1 MTSIKDAI
9 KNFETKSGTP
19 EEPCVAA
26 EQEKVLLFGQMP
38 PIVKMDNTLST
49 LKACK
54 HLALSSNCI
63 EKITGIKGCESLEV
77 LSLGRNQIKKL
88 DGVEDVSE
96 TLQELWISYNLLTS
110 LRGVEKLSK
119 LRVLYVA
126 NNLVAKL
133 PELDVLKECKLLEE
147 LLLVGNP
154 IWDELSKPGGPED
167 FREQI
172 AGRVPWL
179 KKLDGSPLTEE
190 EKTAGAEK
198 VP

>member
-1 MTSIKDAI
+1 MGFVQTSIKDAI
-9 KNFETKSGTP
+9 KNFETKYGTP

-63 EKITGIKGCESLEV
+63 EKITGIKGCGMDPNAVSSVVVKGLKLLESLEI

-119 LRVLYVA
+119 LRCPHHRRPFQAVL
-126 NNLVAKL
+126 
-133 PELDVLKECKLLEE
+133 C
-147 LLLVGNP
+147 
-154 IWDELSKPGGPED
+154 
-167 FREQI
+167 
-172 AGRVPWL
+172 
-179 KKLDGSPLTEE
+179 
-190 EKTAGAEK
+190 
-198 VP
+198 